1 MAFQARP
8 SVLWR
13 EGMFLCPQHLQAHS
27 REINDRIHAAESIGS
42 PGDWGLVSLDVDEEA
57 LRRDTFH
64 FVPGEVLFPDGT
76 LASFPSNATVA
87 QRDFAE
93 LFVDQTLDVYLGIP
107 VVRPGAT
114 GLSESGQE
122 DNAHCSARYRA
133 QTSVVFDENL
143 SAAERELDF
152 KLLQARVFF
161 GDEDRSGY
169 ESIQIA
175 QLVRRGRPE
184 TYSALSETYI
194 PSVLA
199 CKASAVLVRELN
211 EVADQ
216 LIAQARDLASRIPQT
231 TLLASVEKGADVAAF
246 VKLQAVNQC
255 VPGLDIT
262 RRLLDL
268 HPFHAYM
275 QLVQAVGSLAI
286 FAESRTVPD
295 LVPYQ
300 HDDLDGCFRRALEV
314 VLDLIPREVS
324 VPYDSE
330 SFKEDPS
337 QPGLLVC
344 DIPANWLSGNALV
357 FLGVR
362 PDVPPEKALSLA
374 PSALKLTAKEDLDNV
389 LIGVTG
395 GIELEHVRM
404 PPLSFPK
411 DDLLYYRISSE
422 GASRDAWLKITESEQ
437 ALLVRTDPSTANW
450 KFGMY
455 VELRE

>member
-8 SVLWR
+8 SILWR

-27 REINDRIHAAESIGS
+27 REIDDRIHAAESIGS
-42 PGDWGLVSLDVDEEA
+42 PGDWGLISIELDEEA
-57 LRRDTFH
+57 LRRDTFQ
-64 FVPGEVLFPDGT
+64 FVAGDVLFPDGT

-93 LFVDQTLDVYLGIP
+93 FFVDQELDVFLGILA
-107 VVRPGAT
+107 VRPGAN
-114 GLSESGQE
+114 GLSEAGQDE
-122 DNAHCSARYRA
+122 SARYSTRYRA

-143 SAAERELDF
+143 TSAERELDF
-152 KLLQARVFF
+152 KVLQARVFF

-175 QLVRRGRPE
+175 RLVRRGRPE
-184 TYSALSETYI
+184 SYSALSETYI
-194 PSVLA
+194 PTILA

-216 LIAQARDLASRIPQT
+216 LVAQARDLAARIPQT

-255 VPGLDIT
+255 VPGLDLA

-286 FAESRTVPD
+286 FGESRTVPD

-300 HDDLDGCFRRALEV
+300 HDDLDACFRRAFDV
-314 VLDLIPREVS
+314 VRDLIPREVS

-330 SFKEDPS
+330 PFKEDAS

-344 DIPANWLSGNALV
+344 DIPANWVRNGGLV
-357 FLGVR
+357 FLGVK
-362 PDVPPEKALSLA
+362 PSVPHEKALSLA
-374 PSALKLTAKEDLDNV
+374 PSALKLTAQEELDNV

-411 DDLLYYRISSE
+411 DDLIYYRISSE
-422 GASRDAWLKITESEQ
+422 GTSRDAWLKIAESER
-437 ALLVRTDPSTANW
+437 ALLVRTDPSTADW
-450 KFGMY
+450 EFGMY